1 MDRTEYEIQHQKDLE
16 YIKNFRLIDDD
27 FMKKVFED
35 KECVQLVLQII
46 MEIPDLIV
54 TEVNTE
60 YEVNNLYGRSVRL
73 DVHAMDSGGKEYDI
87 EIQRRDKG
95 ASSMRARYN
104 SSIMDTNALAAG
116 AEFSELPETY
126 VIFITENDVLKK
138 NLPIYHIERVITETG
153 ELFDDKAHIIYVN
166 NEIQD
171 NTPLGKLMQD
181 FVCKNADDMHYKV
194 LAERVRDYKE
204 SEGGLNNM
212 CRAMEEMRAEAEAR
226 GRAEGE
232 AIGRADGEAIGI
244 EKIMAVLRSSGVD
257 EETLRAAAERVAK
270 M

>member
-1 MDRTEYEIQHQKDLE
+1 MNSSEYEVQHQKDLE

-54 TEVNTE
+54 TEVHTE
-60 YEVNNLYGRSVRL
+60 YEINNLYGRSVRL
-73 DVHAMDSGGKEYDI
+73 DVHAVDSQDKEYDI

-116 AEFSELPETY
+116 SEFSELPETY

-166 NEIQD
+166 NEIKD
-171 NTPLGKLMQD
+171 DTPLGRLMQD
-181 FVCKNADDMHYKV
+181 FVCKNADDMYYGT
-194 LAERVRDYKE
+194 LAERVREYKE
-204 SEGGLNNM
+204 SEGGLNSM
-212 CRAMEEMRAEAEAR
+212 CRAMEEMRNEAEVR
-226 GRAEGE
+226 GKEEASAAIAENLRRAGFSED
-232 AIGRADGEAIGI
+232 IIQQVTQINKD
-244 EKIMAVLRSSGVD
+244 EKKIAGS
-257 EETLRAAAERVAK
+257 
-270 M
+270 